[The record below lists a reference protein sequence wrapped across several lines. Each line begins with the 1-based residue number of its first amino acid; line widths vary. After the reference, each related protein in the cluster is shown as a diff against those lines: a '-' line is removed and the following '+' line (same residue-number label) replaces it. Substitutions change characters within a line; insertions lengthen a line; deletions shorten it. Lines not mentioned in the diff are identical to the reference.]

1 MRLSNIP
8 ALAAFVMRMGSD
20 KPVVDKTGLKGDL
33 AIDLDMSKVQEIASR
48 GNADRPPSN
57 TVMYDALVAIV
68 QDTLGLKL
76 ASTKAAVDVFAIDH
90 VEAVT
95 PN

>member
-1 MRLSNIP
+1 
-8 ALAAFVMRMGSD
+8 
-20 KPVVDKTGLKGDL
+20 
-33 AIDLDMSKVQEIASR
+33 
-48 GNADRPPSN
+48 
-57 TVMYDALVAIV
+57 MYDALVAVV